1 MVTKN
6 PLISRFIYEKTK
18 TSSRP
23 KPFFRRIIVPGKRVS
38 LPSELTLASVYMRIR
53 LTPALQVPTVL
64 VNALIA

>member
-1 MVTKN
+1 MKRQE
-6 PLISRFIYEKTK
+6 PLPGLSR
-18 TSSRP
+18 
-23 KPFFRRIIVPGKRVS
+23 FFRRIIVPGKRFS